1 MPHDNRLSKKLIS
14 LCCLLYFTSYITRL
28 NYAAAISEIIISM
41 DITKSMASLA
51 VTGSFITYGLGQ
63 LVSGPLGDKRAPE
76 KLIFTGILA
85 TAIDNL
91 LIATAGN
98 IQTMT
103 ILWCFNGFFQAMI
116 WPPLLRIMAENL
128 SPEAYRSACVKVN
141 TAASLGTIG
150 VYILVPICIRL
161 GGWRLAFLFPSIF
174 AMGVAL
180 IWRHIAKKILVHK
193 NTPAAGHVSRGIR
206 MNMPKTTE
214 TSEDVSQPSPNVGRL
229 ILLSGA
235 ISVFFAV
242 IFQGTL
248 RDGLTTWM
256 PSYIDDIYHL
266 GTSGAI
272 LTTAILP
279 LFSIISIAMA
289 SLLNEHMKSEL
300 FTSSLLFGISLVSAV
315 TLRLFFNANAILSV
329 ALMALITG
337 CMHGTNMLLISRLP
351 AYFEPFGC
359 VSTMSG
365 IFNTFP
371 YVGSALSTFGIAALS
386 EHFGWPLTIVCWSF
400 IALFGLIAC
409 LIASRRWHRFF
420 NYNLSR

>member
-1 MPHDNRLSKKLIS
+1 MTHDNRLSGQLIS

-28 NYAAAISEIIISM
+28 NYAAAISEIILSM
-41 DITKSMASLA
+41 NITKSVASLA

-63 LVSGPLGDKRAPE
+63 LVSGPLGDKTAPE

-91 LIATAGN
+91 LVASAGN
-98 IQTMT
+98 IQAMT
-103 ILWCFNGFFQAMI
+103 VLWCFNGFFQAMI

-128 SPEAYRSACVKVN
+128 SLADYRSACVKVN
-141 TAASLGTIG
+141 TSASLGTIG
-150 VYILVPICIRL
+150 VYILVPLCIRL
-161 GGWRLAFLFPSIF
+161 GGWRLAFLFPAIF
-174 AMGVAL
+174 AIAVAL
-180 IWRHIAKKILVHK
+180 TWRSITRKILVH
-193 NTPAAGHVSRGIR
+193 NNNSSAGRISRDNRTDMSQTAG
-206 MNMPKTTE
+206 
-214 TSEDVSQPSPNVGRL
+214 TSENVFQSSPNIGRL
-229 ILLSGA
+229 IRLSGA
-235 ISVFFAV
+235 IYVFLAV
-242 IFQGTL
+242 IGQGTL

-256 PSYIDDIYHL
+256 PSYIDDVYHL

-272 LTTAILP
+272 LTTAVLP
-279 LFSIISIAMA
+279 LFSIFSIAMA
-289 SLLNEHMKSEL
+289 SRLNEHIKSEL

-386 EHFGWPLTIVCWSF
+386 EHYGWPLTIVCWAF
-400 IALFGLIAC
+400 IAFFGFIAC

-420 NYNLSR
+420 NYKLSR